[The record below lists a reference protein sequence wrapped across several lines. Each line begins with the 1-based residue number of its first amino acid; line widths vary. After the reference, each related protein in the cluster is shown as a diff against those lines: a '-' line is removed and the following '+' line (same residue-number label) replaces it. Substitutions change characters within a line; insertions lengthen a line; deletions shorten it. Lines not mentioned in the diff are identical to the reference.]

1 MVGSPAR
8 AILPKYAFAIQLHVV
23 LPLIV
28 NGNDGDSGALVHNR
42 VKVLLKESLEH
53 LECKFG

>member
-8 AILPKYAFAIQLHVV
+8 AILPKYAFAIQLHVF

-28 NGNDGDSGALVHNR
+28 NGVDGKSGALVQNR
-42 VKVLLKESLEH
+42 AKITLPDSGDS
-53 LECKFG
+53 KFG